1 MIAGVGLTHESVHA
15 GLALGESVGRELH
28 LDGRGAQ
35 ALVAGVSATVVRS
48 PSLRIP
54 LELAA
59 PGIDAGL
66 DLGFGLGFDLIFSLG
81 CGPVGAAHGALKE
94 NLSLFLRLLAIQIAI
109 EYAAADD

>member
-35 ALVAGVSATVVRS
+35 ALVAGVECDGGKVTE
-48 PSLRIP
+48 LRIP

-66 DLGFGLGFDLIFSLG
+66 DLGFGLAKDLPEAWALAG
-81 CGPVGAAHGALKE
+81 TGPVSLSESGPGLKRD
-94 NLSLFLRLLAIQIAI
+94 SRLR
-109 EYAAADD
+109 